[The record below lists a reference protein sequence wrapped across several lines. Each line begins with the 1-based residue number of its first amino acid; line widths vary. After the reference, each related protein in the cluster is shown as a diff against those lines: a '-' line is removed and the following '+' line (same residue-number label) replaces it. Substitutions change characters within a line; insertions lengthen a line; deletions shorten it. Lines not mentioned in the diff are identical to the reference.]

1 MPKFTKKEVYM
12 SLFKR
17 KKKKKKKVDSFT
29 IIVFAWVYLVGD

>member
-17 KKKKKKKVDSFT
+17 KKKKKKVDSFT